1 MRMKQGLPEL
11 SGIFA
16 SRVSN
21 VPTVEIRPLYYKFLG
36 FLTNEPPKK
45 ETLVRSYSK
54 SVNSFSCSTIDIN
67 LKKVFN

>member
-21 VPTVEIRPLYYKFLG
+21 VPTVEIKL
-36 FLTNEPPKK
+36 
-45 ETLVRSYSK
+45 
-54 SVNSFSCSTIDIN
+54 SVNPAGAPI
-67 LKKVFN
+67 